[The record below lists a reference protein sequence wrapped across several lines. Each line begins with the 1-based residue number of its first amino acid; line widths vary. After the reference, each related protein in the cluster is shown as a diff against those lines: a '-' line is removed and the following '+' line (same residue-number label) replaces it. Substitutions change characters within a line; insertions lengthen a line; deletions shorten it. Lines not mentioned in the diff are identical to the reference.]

1 MPPRETVAVS
11 VPARRATALSHLVPA
26 LTALLVCA
34 LIVGG
39 GVAYA
44 RSQEKQ
50 YVHALAPV
58 WFPLKQH
65 GSALQRQ
72 AFLEPDLLPIYGSSE
87 LKTRDPYDASE
98 VFDGYPTGF
107 TVFPV
112 CEMGASA
119 LIVVQELAALSSA
132 LGAKKLVISLT
143 PPTFFR
149 RMMDPGTYAGNF
161 SPLHASE
168 FTFSTDLSLGVK
180 AAVARQM
187 LEYPGTLHSSPLTE
201 FAVHRLAGNSPSDRL
216 LYYLALPLG
225 KLQNLVLEL
234 QDHWETLQVIRS
246 TEDLAKP
253 PGHHTRAINWL
264 GLLAEADRECYR
276 TCNNNPFG
284 FSNKF
289 WRQNGDQISRGH
301 ATGDWR
307 RCHELIKAVR
317 SMPDMV
323 ARAREWEDLELLL
336 QALEE
341 LKAQPLILN
350 AAMCGRFYDYCDVPY
365 DQRRQYYQKLEELA
379 GRYGCPVLD
388 FADFDG
394 DCHFV
399 TDPASHLSSKG
410 WVYYAEAMDHLYQ
423 ADYAELR
430 GQLGRRLP
438 RGPGPC
444 RASNPRINEGTG
456 GNGD

>member
-1 MPPRETVAVS
+1 MPHQETLLAA
-11 VPARRATALSHLVPA
+11 ARPATALSHLVAA
-26 LTALLVCA
+26 LTALFLCTA
-34 LIVGG
+34 IVGG

-50 YVHALAPV
+50 SVHALAPV

-87 LKTRDPYDASE
+87 VKTRDPYDASE

-112 CEMGASA
+112 SEMGANA
-119 LIVVQELAALSSA
+119 LIVVQELAAVGTDLA
-132 LGAKKLVISLT
+132 TKKLVISVT

-149 RMMDPGTYAGNF
+149 RMIDPGTYAGNF
-161 SPLHASE
+161 SSLHASALA
-168 FTFSTDLSLGVK
+168 FSTDLGLGVK
-180 AAVARQM
+180 AAVARRM
-187 LEYPGTLHSSPLTE
+187 LEYPSTLRSSRLTQ
-201 FAVHRLAGNSPSDRL
+201 FAVHRLAGDSPSDRL

-246 TEDLAKP
+246 MEDLDKP
-253 PGHHTRAINWL
+253 PAHHTRGINWL
-264 GLLAEADRECYR
+264 GLLAEADRQCSR
-276 TCNNNPFG
+276 TSNNNPFG
-284 FSNKF
+284 FSNKY
-289 WRQNGDQISRGH
+289 WRQNGDQISQGH
-301 ATGDWR
+301 ATGNWR
-307 RCHELIKAVR
+307 RSLDLVKAIR
-317 SMPDMV
+317 SMPDVV
-323 ARAREWEDLELLL
+323 AGAKEWEDLELLL

-341 LKAQPLILN
+341 LKAQPMILN
-350 AAMCGRFYDYCDVPY
+350 AAMCGRFYDYCGVPY
-365 DQRRQYYQKLEELA
+365 DQRRQYYQRLEELA

-399 TDPASHLSSKG
+399 SDPASHLSSKG
-410 WVYYAEAMDHLYQ
+410 WVYYAEAMDNLYQ

-430 GQLGRRLP
+430 GRLGRRLP
-438 RGPGPC
+438 PGPGPC
-444 RASNPRINEGTG
+444 RASNPRMNEGTG

>member
-1 MPPRETVAVS
+1 MA
-11 VPARRATALSHLVPA
+11 
-26 LTALLVCA
+26 
-34 LIVGG
+34 IVGG
-39 GVAYA
+39 GVAFA

-87 LKTRDPYDASE
+87 LKTRDAFDASE
-98 VFDGYPTGF
+98 VFDDYPTGF

-112 CEMGASA
+112 SEMGANA
-119 LIVVQELAALSSA
+119 LIVLQDLAALGSV
-132 LGAKKLVISLT
+132 LETKKLVISLT

-149 RMMDPGTYAGNF
+149 RMIDPGTYAGNF
-161 SPLHASE
+161 SSLHASA
-168 FTFSTDLSLGVK
+168 FAFSTDLSLGVK
-180 AAVARQM
+180 AAVARRM
-187 LEYPGTLHSSPLTE
+187 LEYPDTLRSSRLTE

-234 QDHWETLQVIRS
+234 QDHWEAVQVIRS
-246 TEDLAKP
+246 MEDLDERP
-253 PGHHTRAINWL
+253 DHHTRAINWS

-276 TCNNNPFG
+276 TSNNNPFG
-284 FSNKF
+284 FSNKY
-289 WRQNGDQISRGH
+289 WRQNGDQISQGH
-301 ATGDWR
+301 ATKELRPPHD
-307 RCHELIKAVR
+307 LIKAIR
-317 SMPDMV
+317 SMPDTV
-323 ARAREWEDLELLL
+323 ARAKEWEDLELLL

-350 AAMCGRFYDYCDVPY
+350 ATMCGRFYDYCGVPY
-365 DQRRQYYQKLEELA
+365 GQRRQFYQKLEDLA
-379 GRYGCPVLD
+379 GRYGCPMLD

-399 TDPASHLSSKG
+399 IDPASHLSSKG
-410 WVYYAEAMDHLYQ
+410 WVYYAEAMDNLYQ
-423 ADYAELR
+423 VRYAELR
-430 GQLGRRLP
+430 GRLGRRLP

-444 RASNPRINEGTG
+444 QANNPRINEGAG